1 MKSLRSASLGLLAVL
16 LVLAACQKN
25 DQSSI
30 KPETLAA
37 QSSATSGPSAAE
49 SSPAAEAVGPDGSV
63 VQGGAPGPLAP
74 FASGQRPS
82 ALKPAPGP
90 TKATPVTPKPTAAAA
105 GSAPEVKLI
114 KPGAEPRRELRLTV
128 KPGQTEAM
136 KMTMTMAIG
145 MKLGAKSQPTSKLPP
160 MIMDMAMKIIDVRP
174 NGDFRYEFSLTGTD
188 VAATPGVDP
197 KVQGAIKQALGQLK
211 GLSGWAVVSNRGI
224 SKEAKINVPPGAD
237 AQTKQVMQGMEQ
249 AMQQMGAPLPEEPVG
264 LGAQW
269 QVITKLSQNGIQI
282 GQTATYDMVKLAG
295 DALSCKVA
303 ITQHAPKQKVP
314 SPLGVTVDLLS
325 MKSTGAGTTDLR
337 LTKIAPVKSQVK
349 VTSLVKMGMPKN
361 QIMEMNTTMQID
373 MASR

>member
-30 KPETLAA
+30 KPETLTA
-37 QSSATSGPSAAE
+37 QSSATAGPSAVE
-49 SSPAAEAVGPDGSV
+49 PAPGSEAVGPDGSV
-63 VQGGAPGPLAP
+63 QQGGAPGPLAP

-114 KPGAEPRRELRLTV
+114 KPGAEPRRELRLVV

-160 MIMDMAMKIIDVRP
+160 MIMDMAMKIIDVKP

-325 MKSTGAGTTDLR
+325 MKSTGSGTTDLR